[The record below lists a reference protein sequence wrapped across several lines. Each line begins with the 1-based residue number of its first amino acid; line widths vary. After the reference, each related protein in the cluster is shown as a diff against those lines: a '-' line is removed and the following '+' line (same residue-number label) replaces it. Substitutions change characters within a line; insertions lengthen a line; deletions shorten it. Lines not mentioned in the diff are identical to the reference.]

1 MLIISHTPLEGPL
14 PYPCA
19 FGRSANP
26 AVPCLFDEC
35 RYNVYCVN
43 LLPRP
48 MSARTLNLA
57 KFIGLFEMTGGIT
70 AFILQG
76 WAAYQMQVFTYQFPA
91 LLIAAALSF
100 MAGLFL
106 FNEERRGLILSFVL
120 VLLQLIGFQTQT
132 ISYDLF
138 VLPLLLDV
146 RLIGLEGMLD
156 LSWNISL
163 FDTGLAIALDQAKQG
178 WRITLH
184 LVSVIVLLLL
194 IKVWK
199 EAEE

>member
-1 MLIISHTPLEGPL
+1 MFIIPHTLARTFPVPL
-14 PYPCA
+14 CVWA
-19 FGRSANP
+19 ISKSCSA
-26 AVPCLFDEC
+26 LSFDEY
-35 RYNVYCVN
+35 RYHVYCVN

-106 FNEERRGLILSFVL
+106 FNEERRGLILSFVI

-146 RLIGLEGMLD
+146 RLMGLEGMLD

-199 EAEE
+199 EAED

>member
-1 MLIISHTPLEGPL
+1 
-14 PYPCA
+14 
-19 FGRSANP
+19 
-26 AVPCLFDEC
+26 
-35 RYNVYCVN
+35 
-43 LLPRP
+43 

-57 KFIGLFEMTGGIT
+57 KFIGLFQMIGGIT

-76 WAAYQMQVFTYQFPA
+76 WGAYQMQIFTYQFPA

-146 RLIGLEGMLD
+146 RLISLDGMLD

-163 FDTGLAIALDQAKQG
+163 FDTGLAIALDHAKQG
-178 WRITLH
+178 WRITFH
-184 LVSVIVLLLL
+184 LVSLITLLLL
-194 IKVWK
+194 FKIWK
-199 EAEE
+199 ETEE